1 MKEENLLL
9 IIPKFF
15 SYEKYIKNELEKIGY
30 KVCLIYENA
39 DEFSSKSKFFIRLA
53 GSKKKYFEGYYTK
66 LLKNKS
72 FDIILAIR
80 ASSLCGNS
88 IKEIRKNSPN
98 AKFYMYQWDSV
109 KNNPNAV
116 EIAPYFERVSTFD
129 LEDAKKYGWNYRPL
143 FYIEPV
149 VYTETR
155 KYDLAY
161 ICTLHSQ
168 RVKIFRKL
176 KETDCIQFLYMYSKF
191 SHFVKERYFN
201 RNTDFSGVSLKNV
214 RFKSLSL
221 ENSNEIMAA
230 SNIVVDYTHLSQ
242 TGFTMRTCE
251 AIGHRCK
258 LVTNNKLV
266 KEADFY
272 NENNV
277 YIYDVDNFQIPESF
291 INSPYQ
297 ELSKEIYDRYSISNW
312 IKEIINY
319 E

>member
-1 MKEENLLL
+1 
-9 IIPKFF
+9 
-15 SYEKYIKNELEKIGY
+15 
-30 KVCLIYENA
+30 
-39 DEFSSKSKFFIRLA
+39 
-53 GSKKKYFEGYYTK
+53 
-66 LLKNKS
+66 
-72 FDIILAIR
+72 
-80 ASSLCGNS
+80 
-88 IKEIRKNSPN
+88 
-98 AKFYMYQWDSV
+98 
-109 KNNPNAV
+109 
-116 EIAPYFERVSTFD
+116 
-129 LEDAKKYGWNYRPL
+129 
-143 FYIEPV
+143 
-149 VYTETR
+149 
-155 KYDLAY
+155 
-161 ICTLHSQ
+161 
-168 RVKIFRKL
+168 
-176 KETDCIQFLYMYSKF
+176 MYSKF
-191 SHFVKERYFN
+191 SHFVKERYLN

-297 ELSKEIYDRYSISNW
+297 ELSKEIYERYSISNW